1 MTHPKQVQLAALL
14 LTATMAA
21 VPSTGWSQTNAPS
34 STSTQSARTEQTK
47 LLTIYST
54 LSLVDATHPSV
65 TAKRQEVLSAQ
76 STRSAAWQ
84 QMLPTLSANRSRGE
98 TDPDKS
104 LTTATIKQ
112 PLFAGGRISGGI
124 GKADAQIQESES
136 LLTIARRDLM
146 NRTATVYIDVIKSRA
161 MLTVAEKSV
170 ATHEE
175 LLASIDRRV
184 NAEVSPESDRLLN
197 QSRLSQAQSE
207 RTQVALSLQVAEDAL
222 RELIAGP
229 LPDLLGP
236 KKPETEAKTL
246 MESLDQALAFS
257 PELRQLM
264 AQEALAKS
272 EITIQRSAV
281 FPSIFVRHDQ
291 FSGDRGSLPQN
302 QTYLGIEF
310 VPGAG
315 FSAGAQIEA
324 AERKRLASIDA
335 RFAAEKQLRDQIRSL
350 WAERES
356 LKSQVA
362 STLAYVQSAQSVAE
376 SFSRQ
381 FTIGRKTW
389 LEVLNAKREALLAE
403 LNYTELAWNAVR
415 ASYQLEIQTGRLSP
429 ERIASAAPT
438 PQGNTP

>member
-1 MTHPKQVQLAALL
+1 MLSTKQAQFASIVFVS
-14 LTATMAA
+14 TVT
-21 VPSTGWSQTNAPS
+21 VITPSVAYSQTGVSDLPS
-34 STSTQSARTEQTK
+34 SQQAQNK
-47 LLTIYST
+47 VLTIYSA

-76 STRSAAWQ
+76 SSRSAAWQ
-84 QMLPTLSANRSRGE
+84 QMLPSLSANRSRGE
-98 TDPDKS
+98 TDEDRH

-112 PLFAGGRISGGI
+112 PIFSGGRIFGGI
-124 GKADAQIQESES
+124 DKADAQIQETES
-136 LLTIARRDLM
+136 QLSIARRDLM
-146 NRTATVYIDVIKSRA
+146 NRTAAVYVEVIKARA
-161 MLTVAEKSV
+161 KLKVADKNV
-170 ATHEE
+170 ATHQE

-184 NAEVSPESDRLLN
+184 SSEVSPESDRLLT

-222 RELIAGP
+222 RELLAGP
-229 LPDLLGP
+229 LPDLLTP
-236 KKPETEAKTL
+236 KRPDNEAKTL

-257 PELRQLM
+257 PELRQLT

-281 FPSIFVRHDQ
+281 FPSLFVRHDQ
-291 FSGDRGSLPQN
+291 FSGDRGSLPKN

-335 RFAAEKQLRDQIRSL
+335 RFAAEKQLRDQIRSI

-376 SFSRQ
+376 SFTRQ

-403 LNYTELAWNAVR
+403 LNHTEIVWNAVR
-415 ASYQLEIQTGRLSP
+415 TSFQLEIQTGRLGVDQITSNAVVLNP
-429 ERIASAAPT
+429 
-438 PQGNTP
+438 